1 MNPTLLKKC
10 SSRFREGH
18 GFSRAVNSPA
28 FNSALA
34 AAVSPTG
41 SNICND
47 DAEPKNCALAARLPA
62 KSHRI
67 TIEKRTSAAKAVP
80 VWNVLTARLKSCPSL
95 NRQLS
100 LVALVMLAVTAAP
113 SQTKQKTR
121 IATSQIEATAPIA
134 IRGGKLLTI
143 THGVIE
149 NGVVVME
156 NGKITAVGP
165 AGTTIPRG
173 ATVVD
178 ATGMTV
184 YPGLIDSETNL
195 GLVEVEADQNSNDLN
210 EPSDEIMP
218 HMHVADAFH
227 SETQRIPV
235 VRVNGITNAIVAPG
249 TTNSLPGQDIFIQ
262 LDGKDRDQMIVVND
276 IALPLNFSAEQ
287 RRRAMPGQ
295 GGGGAAGTTRF
306 PSTRMG
312 LAAQLRQA
320 FIDAQ
325 DYEAKQQSAANRK
338 SDSSNNRSGGGADR
352 QKRDLKLEALL
363 PYLHGQ
369 KPVVI
374 GARDGYDLENAMRLA
389 REFNL
394 KVVLNHVTHAQDIL
408 DEIGSWK
415 VPVIVGP
422 IYDFPRADERYDA
435 VYSLPAELYKR
446 GVKIAFASYHVEHN
460 RNLPYAAGYAV
471 AFGLPYEEALKAV
484 TINPAEIW
492 GVADKLGSLDVGK
505 TANVIVANGDP
516 LDVKTDVKQVFIEG
530 RKISLENRQTRLR
543 DQYGG
548 VPPAPSR

>member
-1 MNPTLLKKC
+1 MKRNLLLL
-10 SSRFREGH
+10 SVVIF
-18 GFSRAVNSPA
+18 
-28 FNSALA
+28 LA
-34 AAVSPTG
+34 AAF
-41 SNICND
+41 
-47 DAEPKNCALAARLPA
+47 A
-62 KSHRI
+62 
-67 TIEKRTSAAKAVP
+67 SAQ
-80 VWNVLTARLKSCPSL
+80 SS
-95 NRQLS
+95 
-100 LVALVMLAVTAAP
+100 
-113 SQTKQKTR
+113 KQRTR
-121 IATSQIEATAPIA
+121 IATSQVETAGPIA

-149 NGVVVME
+149 NGVVVMDS
-156 NGKITAVGP
+156 GKITAVGG
-165 AGTTIPRG
+165 ASTAIPRG
-173 ATVVD
+173 ATVID

-195 GLVEVEADQNSNDLN
+195 GLVEVEADQRNNDLV

-227 SETQRIPV
+227 SETERIPV

-249 TTNSLPGQDIFIQ
+249 TDDSLPGQDILIQ
-262 LDGKDRDQMIVVND
+262 LDGKDRDQMILVRDV
-276 IALPLNFSAEQ
+276 ALPMNFSDEQ
-287 RRRAMPGQ
+287 RRR
-295 GGGGAAGTTRF
+295 GGRGEGGVGGRF

-325 DYEAKQQSAANRK
+325 DYEAKLQSPAKK
-338 SDSSNNRSGGGADR
+338 SDSGTSSRGSGGDH

-369 KPVVI
+369 RPVVI
-374 GARDGYDLENAMRLA
+374 GAKDGYDLENAMRLA

-394 KVVLNHVTHAQDIL
+394 KVVLNHVTHSQQIL
-408 DEIGSWK
+408 DEIASWK

-505 TANVIVANGDP
+505 TANVVIANGDP

-530 RKISLENRQTRLR
+530 RRIPMENRQTRLR

-548 VPPAPSR
+548 VPPAGGSK